1 MNYSS
6 CPKRGQVKHK
16 QNNGKIQDF
25 SKMQG
30 HDEVTIVLDGANA
43 SRSTNFQDWGEN
55 TQRVNHFCSKN
66 VIYNKY
72 YNISKLKF

>member
-1 MNYSS
+1 ME
-6 CPKRGQVKHK
+6 
-16 QNNGKIQDF
+16 
-25 SKMQG
+25 G

-72 YNISKLKF
+72 YNISKLKFW